1 MANLNTLKN
10 VDIRTVDKSTL
21 TDISSVKI
29 NPNDSPEKKMK
40 DYIDQIKN
48 PYCFLCNGYAV
59 KVEFANT
66 ARTIEDCFSDYI
78 ENLILA
84 NLYKIIQTRKKV
96 WTQSIFCDIIN
107 SDF

>member
-1 MANLNTLKN
+1 MDKN
-10 VDIRTVDKSTL
+10 DIMKMKYTDIKTVDKSEL
-21 TDISSVKI
+21 VDIAAIKI
-29 NPNDSPEKKMK
+29 NPADSPEKKMK

-78 ENLILA
+78 ENLI
-84 NLYKIIQTRKKV
+84 
-96 WTQSIFCDIIN
+96 
-107 SDF
+107 